1 MTPLV
6 QNVTTIASFFT
17 VLADIAAVILFIVFV
32 TPLKEAGTGEK
43 VTRWVG
49 RHSIWLAFTV
59 CAASLAGSIFYS
71 GFAGFQPCELCWWQR
86 IFLYPQTILLAIAY
100 FTDDEHIHK
109 YSIALSSFGFVIAAY
124 NVWLQFGGSSIGPC
138 SVAAGAVPCSLRY
151 FLDFGYVTLP
161 TMSLT
166 AFGLLLVI
174 MLFRRR
180 HKRTLASE

>member
-6 QNVTTIASFFT
+6 QSVTTLLSLATI
-17 VLADIAAVILFIVFV
+17 LADIACVVLLFIILSPV
-32 TPLKEAGTGEK
+32 KEEGAG
-43 VTRWVG
+43 RRIANWFG

-71 GFAGFQPCELCWWQR
+71 GVAGFPPCELCWWQR
-86 IFLYPQTILLAIAY
+86 IFLYPQAVLLAIAY

-109 YSIALSSFGFVIAAY
+109 YSIALSSLGFVVSAY
-124 NVWLQFGGSSIGPC
+124 NVWLQFGGTSIGPC
-138 SVAAGAVPCSLRY
+138 AATGVSCSLRY
-151 FLDFGYVTLP
+151 FLEFGYITLP

-180 HKRTLASE
+180 HKKANRV